1 MSSLLFFSLG
11 LVILY
16 RSIAETGL
24 ILGGV
29 VGVLFLGYGIFRL
42 RYIWRYF
49 FPKSEK
55 S

>member
-1 MSSLLFFSLG
+1 MG

-24 ILGGV
+24 FLGLVLGA
-29 VGVLFLGYGIFRL
+29 LFLGYGIFRL

-49 FPKSEK
+49 FPKGEK